1 MWCTDFLA
9 KAYSFFAAFIPP
21 HFRFHRLRAVTI
33 LALLLA
39 MASISSSLDL
49 QAQDA
54 GSGQEAVVTRRLIV
68 DTSGARLNPFCL
80 GRQVTI
86 PLVINSEIQVAGEPD
101 AGNIDLPAVNFEVSS
116 SNFAVVSADP
126 ATGSPGVSSTAIASS
141 MTLTAVAPGKATIT
155 VSANLGTIEFPHQ
168 SIEVEVAPC
177 RYKVEVKS
185 LCITTIQGA
194 NVFLRINAESEMVIN
209 PSTGLFQDQP
219 SFHWDATTNHVK
231 GCWAGHA
238 EYNTLKGNGGS
249 FEGRIKDDQLILTVQ
264 MQDLIGG
271 GVLFLPCNR
280 PPPEAREDFSDC
292 SRYPDN
298 MCHPDVINVDFFPD
312 NAPIMDVAF
321 PLDGGTKAI
330 PQRIQ
335 FTPGGAGGTVF
346 IKVTPIINK

>member
-1 MWCTDFLA
+1 MRHTGFLA
-9 KAYSFFAAFIPP
+9 KGYEVLSS
-21 HFRFHRLRAVTI
+21 HRLFLTSALV
-33 LALLLA
+33 LALIGIGNLSHLLTV
-39 MASISSSLDL
+39 

-54 GSGQEAVVTRRLIV
+54 GSGQQAEVIRRLEV

-80 GRQVTI
+80 GSQVTI
-86 PLVINSEIQVAGEPD
+86 PLIINTEIHVDGEVD
-101 AGNIDLPAVNFEVSS
+101 AGSIEQSALNFEVSS
-116 SNFAVVSADP
+116 SNFAVVRAEPTSDNP
-126 ATGSPGVSSTAIASS
+126 SVSSAVIASS
-141 MTLTAVAPGKATIT
+141 MTLTAAAPGKATIT
-155 VSANLGTIEFPHQ
+155 VSARVNTSTNVIDLSHPP
-168 SIEVEVAPC
+168 IEVEVVPC

-185 LCITTIQGA
+185 LWITTIQGA
-194 NVFLRINAESEMVIN
+194 NVFLRISANSDMVMN

-219 SFHWDATTNHVK
+219 SFRWEATTNHVK
-231 GCWAGHA
+231 GCWAG
-238 EYNTLKGNGGS
+238 EGEFNTLKGNGGS

-271 GVLFLPCNR
+271 GVLFLPCHR
-280 PPPEAREDFSDC
+280 PEPEDREDFSDC

-312 NAPIMDVAF
+312 NAPIIDIPF

-335 FTPGGAGGTVF
+335 FTLGGAGGNTF